1 MPAAHLHDPALLK
14 PFARHAL
21 RLGNLIRGHLGSQFV
36 AGIDSFLMRRHWTGV
51 NCKTRGRQIEPH
63 VGKHIV
69 LRHAPTIFIHY
80 AEALLRAHLSLVS
93 SFAVPSSG
101 RRIVQPHSVAV
112 LVQVAQIK
120 LRAGIPMFGQRLQE
134 PRRGRIIV
142 ASKRSPAVLKWSS
155 ESSAKQRKP
164 QQAASKDCLEPL
176 FCVPPTYAASDEI
189 SRAFGKRF
197 MKLSGGRELTKAKYV
212 MHHFVTR
219 SAPNAPESLGE
230 NCAGSS
236 PAHTAPSTSW
246 KHELPKY
253 RACQWSSIAG
263 GGARNARH

>member
-1 MPAAHLHDPALLK
+1 
-14 PFARHAL
+14 
-21 RLGNLIRGHLGSQFV
+21 
-36 AGIDSFLMRRHWTGV
+36 
-51 NCKTRGRQIEPH
+51 
-63 VGKHIV
+63 
-69 LRHAPTIFIHY
+69 
-80 AEALLRAHLSLVS
+80 
-93 SFAVPSSG
+93 
-101 RRIVQPHSVAV
+101 
-112 LVQVAQIK
+112 
-120 LRAGIPMFGQRLQE
+120 
-134 PRRGRIIV
+134 
-142 ASKRSPAVLKWSS
+142 
-155 ESSAKQRKP
+155 
-164 QQAASKDCLEPL
+164 
-176 FCVPPTYAASDEI
+176 
-189 SRAFGKRF
+189 